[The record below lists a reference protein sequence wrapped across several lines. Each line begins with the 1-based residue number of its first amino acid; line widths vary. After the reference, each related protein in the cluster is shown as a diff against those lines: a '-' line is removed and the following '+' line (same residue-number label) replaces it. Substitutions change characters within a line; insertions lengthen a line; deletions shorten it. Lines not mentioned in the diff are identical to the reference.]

1 MIWLVVID
9 NGKLM
14 HPAACFGGERR
25 LGNWAETNLHSWFM
39 HSFCNSATYLKKCFT
54 QIKHQL
60 IILCGDCPESHQE
73 VLDDWKHLCIR
84 RQKRKKFLI
93 QIGPLEKKIKTQKHS
108 WRQIP
113 TQWTNS
119 DIFSTYQ
126 GIARGAPLSITWWN
140 PQTSCDAHLEN
151 FYTFMIQKRQPSLSL
166 TAIFVLSPNTPSQQ
180 MATHIQTTLF
190 PNFSQSQSSTVLFPA
205 TASCQ
210 IILSHAVKS

>member
-9 NGKLM
+9 NSKLM

-93 QIGPLEKKIKTQKHS
+93 QIGRLEKKLKHKN
-108 WRQIP
+108 IP
-113 TQWTNS
+113 EDRYLLNEPTLIYSVHTK
-119 DIFSTYQ
+119 
-126 GIARGAPLSITWWN
+126 AL
-140 PQTSCDAHLEN
+140 LEGL
-151 FYTFMIQKRQPSLSL
+151 LSL
-166 TAIFVLSPNTPSQQ
+166 LLDGIPRPPVMHIWKIFTRLWFRKDSLVSPSQ
-180 MATHIQTTLF
+180 LF
-190 PNFSQSQSSTVLFPA
+190 LSCHPILLLNKWLLTFKPHSFPILANHRALLFYFLQLLHA
-205 TASCQ
+205 K
-210 IILSHAVKS
+210 LSFHML